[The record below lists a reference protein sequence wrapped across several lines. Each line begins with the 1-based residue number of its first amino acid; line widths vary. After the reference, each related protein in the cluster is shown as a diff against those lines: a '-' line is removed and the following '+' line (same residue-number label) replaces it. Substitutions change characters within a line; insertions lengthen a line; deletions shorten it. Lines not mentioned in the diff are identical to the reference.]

1 MSSITVF
8 HLERGNGIG
17 RQEITWHIV
26 VYKMT
31 VLAKRKNKK
40 VSEISVQAFQPCQLS
55 YSPFLLMSY
64 FEMLIL

>member
-1 MSSITVF
+1 MNSITVF

-17 RQEITWHIV
+17 RQEITRYIV

-40 VSEISVQAFQPCQLS
+40 VSEMSVQAFQPCQLS
-55 YSPFLLMSY
+55 YSPFVTDEL
-64 FEMLIL
+64 F